1 MPFVEVYG
9 NIVIP
14 ILSAVLLFIYFLY
27 FTFIDDSKSDSSRY
41 FRIFLIS
48 FCVFLVGRPVQI
60 LSGPHPI
67 PLVINNIRSFI
78 FAAVTIPMIMLAD
91 FSRADN
97 PSRTR
102 FWLLIITGSAL
113 GAIYSVF
120 NTLTTT
126 GSGIIFYM
134 GGIPVADSVTPKHTP
149 PYYGREVTIATYIAI
164 ATLLFVDSVAKIR
177 RVAGHRREAGINL
190 PRVYLFNSGKLVFAL
205 TFFLGSILHQ
215 WWVYYV
221 GSLVSVF
228 VLGYAVAL
236 DIRDSKQRMKR
247 VTAFVKEDLIQD
259 LSTDAQ
265 IHDHVMDLLTMLN
278 IPKEINTFIVL
289 QESAV
294 ERIKKAPGKDRD
306 DGLAKDLSYYLEGEL
321 GSNQFILIP
330 IGTDRIGICLA
341 VPPNEDFGRSK
352 TIALCENIKR
362 DFATNT
368 DLDIGIGRSYS
379 GIDDLRKSYQE
390 AFTAIDYVSRIE
402 GGQVVHI
409 SDIQDGEARI
419 RYPLKEKAAFL
430 SAIRMGDREIA
441 LAQLQELS
449 IRLFTYGTD
458 RDRLAR
464 VRIYELLGATIESA
478 ISGGG
483 DVDELLELSE
493 RYYNES
499 TIIRSH
505 ALLTEWLKSLTEEIV
520 DVVTRSHSNRYDE
533 IVRKAMRFI
542 DEHFAENISV
552 KDVADEVNVSE
563 SYFKSIFKKGSGYS
577 YSEYLTRVR
586 IEKAKELLHT
596 TEKSVTEIAMDIGF
610 HTPNSFSTL
619 FRREV
624 GVSPSQYKKGRNTK
638 PNSTI
643 P

>member
-27 FTFIDDSKSDSSRY
+27 FTFIDDSRSASARF

-48 FCVFLVGRPVQI
+48 FCVFLVGRPIQI

-67 PLVINNIRSFI
+67 PLIINNVRSFI

-91 FSRADN
+91 FSRPDA
-97 PSRTR
+97 PTRSR
-102 FWLLIITGSAL
+102 FWLLIITGSFL
-113 GAIYSVF
+113 GGVYWVF

-126 GSGIIFYM
+126 GSQTVFYL
-134 GGIPVADSVTPKHTP
+134 GSIPVVDSVTPRQAA
-149 PYYGREVTIATYIAI
+149 PYYGREVTVAVYIAI
-164 ATLLFVDSVAKIR
+164 AILLFLDSVVKIR
-177 RVAGHRREAGINL
+177 RVAKHRPGTGINL
-190 PRVYLFNSGKLVFAL
+190 PRVYLFNSGKLIFAL

-215 WWVYYV
+215 WWIYYV
-221 GSLVSVF
+221 GSLFSVF
-228 VLGYAVAL
+228 ILGYAVAL
-236 DIRDSKQRMKR
+236 DIRDGKQRMQR
-247 VTAFVKEDLIQD
+247 VTAFIKEDLIQD

-265 IHDHVMDLLTMLN
+265 IHNQVADLLTVLQ
-278 IPKEINTFIVL
+278 IPKEINTFVVL
-289 QESAV
+289 QESVA
-294 ERIKKAPGKDRD
+294 ERVPKAPRN
-306 DGLAKDLSYYLEGEL
+306 DLDQGMTKEISSYLEKEL
-321 GSNQFILIP
+321 GANQFILIP
-330 IGTDRIGICLA
+330 IGTDRVGICLA
-341 VPPNEDFGRSK
+341 VHPGDDFGRLK
-352 TIALCENIKR
+352 TTVLCENLKHDFDRNR
-362 DFATNT
+362 DFN
-368 DLDIGIGRSYS
+368 IGIGRSYS

-430 SAIRMGDREIA
+430 SAIRMGDRDIA
-441 LAQLQELS
+441 LSQLDELS
-449 IRLFTYGTD
+449 VRLFTYGTD

-464 VRIYELLGATIESA
+464 IRIYELLGAMIESA

-499 TIIRSH
+499 AIIRSH
-505 ALLTEWLKSLTEEIV
+505 ALLSEWLRSLTEEII
-520 DVVTRSHSNRYDE
+520 DVVTRSHSNRYDG

-552 KDVADEVNVSE
+552 KDVADEVCVSE

-586 IEKAKELLHT
+586 MEKAKELLHT
-596 TEKSVTEIAMDIGF
+596 TEKSVMEIALDIGF
-610 HTPNSFSTL
+610 QTPNSFSSL

-624 GVSPSQYKKGRNTK
+624 GMSPTQYKKKG
-638 PNSTI
+638 
-643 P
+643 